1 MDACDARRDEQ
12 ALLFRLLWPDGGGG
26 SVGAVQALLDRFGD
40 VGSTI
45 VAPTNEVTRL
55 LGGEGAAVAAR
66 LADLHALVLTV
77 VRRRAVS
84 RPILGSRI
92 ALRRYLVAALSGEV
106 REQFR
111 VLYLDSRNGLILEEI
126 CGVGTRDH
134 APVYPREIIRRA
146 LELSASAM
154 VLVHNHP
161 SGDST
166 PSDKDVETTAQIVE
180 AGKVFSIAV
189 HDHLVVG
196 RRRVFSFHDAG
207 LLGAEGRRPLA
218 TFRRTRA
225 PARARPGS
233 STANGPESPSVHSG

>member
-1 MDACDARRDEQ
+1 MDAAAARLDEQ
-12 ALLFRLLWPDGGGG
+12 ALLSRLLWPDLDGGAA
-26 SVGAVQALLDRFGD
+26 GALEALMERFGD
-40 VGSTI
+40 VGSAI
-45 VAPTNEVTRL
+45 VAPSNEVTRL
-55 LGGEGAAVAAR
+55 LGGEGPAIAAR

-77 VRRRAVS
+77 VRRRAFT

-92 ALRRYLVAALSGEV
+92 ALRRYLAAALSGEP

-111 VLYLDSRNGLILEEI
+111 VLYLDSRNGLILEEV

-134 APVYPREIIRRA
+134 APVYPREIIRRG

-161 SGDST
+161 SGDPT
-166 PSDKDVETTAQIVE
+166 PSDKDIETTARIVE
-180 AGKVFSIAV
+180 AGGVFGIAV

-207 LLGAEGRRPLA
+207 LLGAGERQRMA
-218 TFRRTRA
+218 MSYRTRA

-233 STANGPESPSVHSG
+233 STATTPESPSVHSG